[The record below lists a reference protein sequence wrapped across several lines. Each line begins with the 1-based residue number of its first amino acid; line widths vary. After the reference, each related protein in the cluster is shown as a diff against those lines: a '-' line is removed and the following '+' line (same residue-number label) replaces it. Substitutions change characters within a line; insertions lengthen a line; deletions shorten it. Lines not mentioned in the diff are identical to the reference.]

1 MYLMAK
7 ERVHTEN
14 SASKRSTEGQKK
26 VRTWDEKAPL
36 PSQHIITTVQELC
49 WVLLRINK
57 GLESLE
63 QEFT

>member
-1 MYLMAK
+1 MAK

-26 VRTWDEKAPL
+26 VRTWDEKVPL
-36 PSQHIITTVQELC
+36 PPQHIITIMQELC